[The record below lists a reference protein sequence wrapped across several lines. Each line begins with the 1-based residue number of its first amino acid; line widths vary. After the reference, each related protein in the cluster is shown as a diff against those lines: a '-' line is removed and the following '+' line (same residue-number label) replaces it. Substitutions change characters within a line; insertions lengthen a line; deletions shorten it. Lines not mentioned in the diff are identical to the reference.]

1 MDRYDIRIAEL
12 RLRNFRNV
20 RNGSFSMP
28 SFLHSSPAP
37 DILGIYGQNGSG
49 KSAAIEALGLMQ
61 RIMTGEELP
70 GKSYDYINI
79 DSDSAALS
87 LSFSIEDDNG
97 NRICIIRYEF
107 EIRNDMGSAAIA
119 SESLYRKDAG
129 KREKLLISFTRGDR
143 KLAPASAM
151 KELKASGKDA
161 ALDLMVAMRMAEKED
176 ISFIFGA
183 DAAFPILSE
192 AMPEVKVLKSYADTS
207 FIVLAADDSGL
218 SGGILR
224 ISYQQ
229 IKDGKPVKGRIL
241 LDISKPAVISREE
254 EEFLGNLIDEM
265 NKVLSAIIPRLRIG
279 IYKVG
284 DELTAEGHRGVAVE
298 IVSYKNDTPIPLRS
312 ESVGIIKIISLLS
325 CLLAVYNSRSV
336 CLVIDEFDA
345 SIFEFLLG
353 ELISVFE
360 SGAKGQLIFTSHNLR
375 ILEMVGSDSIVFSTA
390 NPDNRYIRLKVK
402 PGNLRDEYLRSL
414 LLGGTEEDIYEKTDP
429 YEIGKALRNAW
440 KQDG

>member
-1 MDRYDIRIAEL
+1 MKKIITLLMFALVLSSSLFASRAGTWDVGIEAGYTLGFYDIK
-12 RLRNFRNV
+12 
-20 RNGSFSMP
+20 G
-28 SFLHSSPAP
+28 
-37 DILGIYGQNGSG
+37 G
-49 KSAAIEALGLMQ
+49 
-61 RIMTGEELP
+61 ELP

-265 NKVLSAIIPRLRIG
+265 NKVLSAIVPRLRIG